1 MEYTA
6 KTYDKARAE
15 VSLCGTDAHV
25 MLHVTDAE
33 MSCEEQMAALRGA
46 TERLMGEMEGWKPVL
61 RRVFVSDS
69 ANQNHHVVE
78 EWRGGDVATWV
89 VEQPPLDG
97 TKVAVW
103 LWLMRDVECRRLA
116 SGLCE
121 VRQGDCRHLFSAGEH
136 REGADS
142 HEQSERLI
150 EDYAGQ
156 LLAEGLT
163 LEANCA
169 RTWFFVQNVD
179 CNYMGLV
186 KARNEVFARHGLTP
200 DTHFIASTGIGGR
213 CADPRVTVL
222 MDTYAVDGVGK
233 ENIGYL
239 YAPTHLNRTTEY
251 GVSFERGAY
260 IDFADRRQVLISGT
274 ASIDNRGNVQYPY
287 DIRRQVKRMTENVE
301 VLLGEAGC
309 GWGDVQVIIVYLRDI
324 SDRRIVELYLQKH
337 FAHIP
342 RILTYARVC
351 RSGWLVEM
359 ECMAMRAGR

>member
-6 KTYDKARAE
+6 KTYDKVRAE
-15 VSLCGTDAHV
+15 LSICTTDAHV

-33 MSCEEQMAALRGA
+33 LSCEEQMAALCRA
-46 TERLMGEMEGWKPVL
+46 TQTLMQEMTDWQPVL

-69 ANQNHHVVE
+69 ANQNHHVVN
-78 EWRGGDVATWV
+78 EWRGGAVATSV

-103 LWLMRDVECRRLA
+103 LWLMKHVECTSLP
-116 SGLCE
+116 SGLFQ
-121 VRQGDCRHLFSAGEH
+121 VRQGCYRHLFSAGEF
-136 REGADS
+136 RTGADS
-142 HEQSERLI
+142 HQQSERLL
-150 EDYAGQ
+150 EDYAAQ
-156 LLAEGLT
+156 LLAEGLS

-186 KARNEVFARHGLTP
+186 RARNEVFARHGLTP
-200 DTHFIASTGIGGR
+200 STHFIASTGIGGR
-213 CADPRVTVL
+213 YADPQVSVL
-222 MDTYAVDGVGK
+222 MDTYAVDGVAK
-233 ENIGYL
+233 NNIGYL

-301 VLLGEAGC
+301 VLLAEAGC
-309 GWGDVQVIIVYLRDI
+309 NWSHVQVIIIYLRDI

-342 RILTYARVC
+342 HILTYARVC

-359 ECMAMRAGR
+359 ECMAIKN